1 MKRFWTPT
9 QQRVKVGK
17 GVAGISYGF
26 VSSKYFENILAIS
39 YRFVSSKCFQNIF
52 GLSHA
57 PHECSQRINGFVRS
71 EIYPITSIHHHHCH
85 HEWEESVEGLIF
97 NSHPV
102 QEISFAIT
110 GDPLIIPP
118 SLSLYCQHHLK
129 AFRQAGPGKRTVQAN

>member
-26 VSSKYFENILAIS
+26 VSSKYLK
-39 YRFVSSKCFQNIF
+39 RVF
-52 GLSHA
+52 GLSNA
-57 PHECSQRINGFVRS
+57 QHECSQRINGCVRS
-71 EIYPITSIHHHHCH
+71 EIDPITSIHHHHCH

>member
-26 VSSKYFENILAIS
+26 VSSKYVEH
-39 YRFVSSKCFQNIF
+39 IF
-52 GLSHA
+52 GPPHA

-71 EIYPITSIHHHHCH
+71 EIDPITSIHHHHCH

-110 GDPLIIPP
+110 GDPLII
-118 SLSLYCQHHLK
+118 LSLNCLHHLK

>member
-26 VSSKYFENILAIS
+26 VSSKYFENIFGIS
-39 YRFVSSKCFQNIF
+39 YSIVSSKYVEHIF
-52 GLSHA
+52 GPPHA
-57 PHECSQRINGFVRS
+57 PHECSQRINGCVRS
-71 EIYPITSIHHHHCH
+71 EIDPITSIHHHHCH